1 MKRVFVIYL
10 MLCLF
15 NSSLLNAAVTHAWNT
30 HYQNIGVRFNP
41 DKSQFVVFSHD
52 RITKWDMETGKL
64 LASFDTYMSDF
75 KRYPHRN
82 SKLIDVDD
90 YLLELVFSDG
100 DGSIHRFSLLQGQY
114 INFPKF
120 NHGLRIFHG
129 YVDGNKMVYTTTGDY
144 NVSIYDQNTS
154 KDKIVHEKYFGFI
167 QVPVFHKVVIIKDK
181 GEFLFVDGSTYKKK
195 KLGVKNTYSY
205 IHNMPDDWM
214 EAYSGGRDTRET
226 VQFVNLVTG
235 KKEAYK
241 GEEAKKLYYPK
252 SVPQPK
258 TEFIRTIVRSDDKYY
273 YQFYNSGNYEDGKQT
288 YYKYGIRKVEQVTGK
303 IIREVD
309 ISSSQDDFL
318 AVLERVKQNEQVA
331 FKEFKINFNQLPLPY
346 SFDYNSASAREIQTI
361 PFVKFGSHP
370 SVGSKE
376 FAIGKIMDCY
386 DGGVIVLTMSFT
398 QGASSQTSHFYIRQY
413 DKYGLLIDSK
423 DLGKTIKQGGGFDQI
438 TRFTIEPMNRG
449 YSAVA
454 RWEMGKG
461 VQQKNY
467 AGGCND

>member
-1 MKRVFVIYL
+1 MKRIIVSLILIVFNL
-10 MLCLF
+10 P
-15 NSSLLNAAVTHAWNT
+15 LLNASVTHAWNT
-30 HYQNIGVRFNP
+30 HYQNLGVRFNA
-41 DKSQFVVFSHD
+41 DKSLFVVFSYD
-52 RITKWDMETGKL
+52 RITKWNMETGEL
-64 LASFDTYMSDF
+64 LASFDTYMPDF
-75 KRYPHRN
+75 KRFPHRN

-90 YLLELVFSDG
+90 SLQELVFSDG
-100 DGSIHRFSLLQGQY
+100 DGSIHRFSLQRGEY

-120 NHGLRIFHG
+120 NYDFRNFHG
-129 YVDGNKMVYTTTGDY
+129 YVDGNKMVYTTAGDY
-144 NVSIYDQNTS
+144 NVSIYDQRTG
-154 KDKIVHEKYFGFI
+154 KDKIVHEKYFGFV
-167 QVPVFHKVVIIKDK
+167 QVPVYHKGVLIKDD
-181 GEFLFVDGSTYKKK
+181 GEFYFVDGTTYKKK

-226 VQFVNLVTG
+226 VQFVNVVTG

-258 TEFIRTIVRSDDKYY
+258 TDFIRAIVRSDEKHY
-273 YQFYNSGNYEDGKQT
+273 YQFYNSGNFEDGKST
-288 YYKYGIRKVEQVTGK
+288 YFKYGIRKVEQVSGK
-303 IIREVD
+303 VIKEVD
-309 ISSSQDDFL
+309 ISSSQADFL
-318 AVLERVKQNEQVA
+318 AVLDRVKQDEEFA

-346 SFDYNSASAREIQTI
+346 TFDYNSASAREIQTI

-370 SVGSKE
+370 SVGAKE

-386 DGGVIVLTMSFT
+386 DGGLIVLTMSFT
-398 QGASSQTSHFYIRQY
+398 QGAGSQTSHFYIRQY
-413 DKYGLLIDSK
+413 DKNGFLIDSK
-423 DLGKTIKQGGGFDQI
+423 DLGKTIKKGGGFEQI